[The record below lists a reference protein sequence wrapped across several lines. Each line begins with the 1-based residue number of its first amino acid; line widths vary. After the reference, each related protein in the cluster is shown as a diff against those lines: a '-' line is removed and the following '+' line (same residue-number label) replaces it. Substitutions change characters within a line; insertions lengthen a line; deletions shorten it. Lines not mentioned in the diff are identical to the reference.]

1 MNYKIFREAG
11 GGRKGGG
18 EEEKEREERKER
30 EGRKE
35 GGKGGIPKD
44 DVLTTFKVGRGEL
57 EGAVVSKRA
66 RGGERGD
73 KGRKEKGE
81 KERREREGIER

>member
-11 GGRKGGG
+11 GGGKEGERRRKRGKR
-18 EEEKEREERKER
+18 EKRE
-30 EGRKE
+30 KE

-81 KERREREGIER
+81 KERRERG